1 MILEKST
8 INSRARLA
16 EKLMALESEATYF
29 GGVGQD
35 YFFEGLS
42 LMTDN
47 PPENT
52 GIRIK
57 AQEFVKRVIWRVR
70 TANPDM
76 SIQNLDRLYALA
88 NKPKGTRTAYIQ
100 CRCYMR
106 IPLHKAVRI
115 VVCPGVHQAIG
126 LNPDLL

>member
-47 PPENT
+47 PRKT
-52 GIRIK
+52 
-57 AQEFVKRVIWRVR
+57 QE
-70 TANPDM
+70 
-76 SIQNLDRLYALA
+76 LE
-88 NKPKGTRTAYIQ
+88 
-100 CRCYMR
+100 
-106 IPLHKAVRI
+106 
-115 VVCPGVHQAIG
+115 
-126 LNPDLL
+126 